1 MEQAAAAVLDKE
13 EQLVW
18 GVLAR
23 LEKLALSKY
32 TQEVPELAIPEKKE
46 VVRALSEGVPDDGP
60 VDASPLGQP
69 IRELLEAA
77 ATPGQ
82 AGTLIVQGMLL
93 ERLGQIIYKMLG
105 SQQTVSA
112 ATHSLAGKGW
122 SACTDVIKLATERV
136 RALVGEGEPL
146 FQTFSDVSDSVL
158 RKLDSLG
165 TGVDELFGKR
175 FGLTFSEVLGNFTA
189 ELLPACVELGMNRRK
204 LICHLAGVFMGQ

>member
-1 MEQAAAAVLDKE
+1 MEQAAVAVLDKD

-32 TQEVPELAIPEKKE
+32 TREVPELAIPEKKE
-46 VVRALSEGVPDDGP
+46 VVRALTEGVPDD
-60 VDASPLGQP
+60 SPLDSSLLGQP
-69 IRELLEAA
+69 IRDLLEAA
-77 ATPGQ
+77 GKPGQ
-82 AGTLIVQGMLL
+82 ADTLIVQGMLL

-105 SQQTVSA
+105 SQQTVSV
-112 ATHSLAGKGW
+112 ATRTLAGKGW
-122 SACTDVIKLATERV
+122 TACTAVIKLASERV

-175 FGLTFSEVLGNFTA
+175 FGLTFTEVLGDFTA

-204 LICHLAGVFMGQ
+204 LICLLAGVFMGQ

>member
-1 MEQAAAAVLDKE
+1 MEQAVGAVLDQD

-32 TQEVPELAIPEKKE
+32 TREVPELAIPEKKE
-46 VVRALSEGVPDDGP
+46 VVRTLEEGVTDDGR
-60 VDASPLGQP
+60 VDASPLGAP

-77 ATPGQ
+77 SKPGETD
-82 AGTLIVQGMLL
+82 TLIVQGLLL

-112 ATHSLAGKGW
+112 ATLSLASKGW
-122 SACTDVIKLATERV
+122 TACTAVINLATERV
-136 RALVGEGEPL
+136 RTLIGEGEPL
-146 FQTFSDVSDSVL
+146 YQAFSDVSESVL
-158 RKLDSLG
+158 RKLDGLG

-175 FGLTFSEVLGNFTA
+175 FGLTFTEVLGNFTA

-204 LICHLAGVFMGQ
+204 LICHLASAFMGQ